1 MKTLG
6 GHYYEEEEL
15 ESMGFAN
22 IGKNVKIHS
31 RASLYGLENISIADN
46 VRIDDY
52 CVIIATGPLKIGSYV
67 QISNFCWI
75 GSTNGVFIDNFCSLA
90 PRVTILTSSDDYT
103 GKYLTNATVP
113 REYSKGG
120 LRGPVRL
127 NKHVIIGTNTIVL
140 PDVEIG
146 EGGSIGAMSLV
157 NKNLD
162 SWGMYLG
169 NPVRK
174 IADRS
179 KDLLIFEKIII

>member
-1 MKTLG
+1 MNTLG
-6 GHYYEEEEL
+6 GHYYTEDEL
-15 ESMGFAN
+15 KSMGFAH

-31 RASLYGLENISIADN
+31 RASVYGLENISIADN
-46 VRIDDY
+46 VRIDDF
-52 CVIIATGPLKIGSYV
+52 CVIIATGPLTIGSYV
-67 QISNFCWI
+67 QIANFCWI
-75 GSTNGVFIDNFCSLA
+75 GSTNGVHIGDFCSIG

-120 LRGPVRL
+120 LKGKVSL
-127 NKHVIIGTNTIVL
+127 NKHVIIGTSSIVL
-140 PDVEIG
+140 PDIEIG
-146 EGGSIGAMSLV
+146 EGASIGAMSLV

-162 SWGMYLG
+162 SWSMYLG

-179 KDLLIFEKIII
+179 KELLEFEKFLI